1 MKRISN
7 ARMDYI
13 REPWKCV
20 SEYHWKVRRERALRG
35 FIKRVAKVSAPE
47 FLTPKRANQVIF
59 VIKNIQ
65 ERKEEESAQAK
76 KMFIQRLSPGQ
87 EETLK
92 KINPFRG
99 ERDRLIRLLRSQ
111 GVSRVLLSKASGLCG
126 TSIHNILNKGTKK
139 RRGLV
144 KEIQTNKERG
154 VWR

>member
-13 REPWKCV
+13 RELWKCA
-20 SEYHWKVRRERALRG
+20 SEHHWKVRRERALRA
-35 FIKRVAKVSAPE
+35 FIKRVAEVSAPE
-47 FLTPKRANQVIF
+47 FLTPKRANQIID
-59 VIKNIQ
+59 VIKSIL

-92 KINPFRG
+92 KFNPFRG
-99 ERDRLIRLLRSQ
+99 ERDRLIRLLRNQ
-111 GVSRVLLSKASGLCG
+111 GVSRVLLSKVSGLCG

-139 RRGLV
+139 MRGLV
-144 KEIQTNKERG
+144 KEIQINKEKGGR
-154 VWR
+154 R